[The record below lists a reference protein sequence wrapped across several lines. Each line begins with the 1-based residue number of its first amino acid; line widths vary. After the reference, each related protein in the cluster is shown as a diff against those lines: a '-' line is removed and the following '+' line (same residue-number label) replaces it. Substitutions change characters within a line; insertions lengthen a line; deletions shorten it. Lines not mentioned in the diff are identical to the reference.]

1 MELETQNTSSLGS
14 KTVIII
20 LVVVLVLGYILYR
33 QVARLGA
40 PVPQETMVEN
50 VPPPA
55 QQNEAPGQVTGEFNF
70 SPISA
75 DERAILDVVANK
87 EDQTDA
93 TAYMALVTKTA
104 KKEGSQIA
112 LGADGRVSP
121 VVLKVGMGGEIL
133 IKNYDST
140 PHAFATLDG
149 TLSFTVPAKESV
161 AVPVN
166 AANFGTASGAHAYRW
181 DNAGPAGVVWVSE

>member
-1 MELETQNTSSLGS
+1 MESETQNTSSLGS

-33 QVARLGA
+33 QVVKLGA
-40 PVPQETMVEN
+40 PAPQEQETVTETA
-50 VPPPA
+50 PA
-55 QQNEAPGQVTGEFNF
+55 QNEAPGQVTGEFNF
-70 SPISA
+70 PPISA
-75 DERAILDVVANK
+75 DERAVLDMVANK

-104 KKEGSQIA
+104 KEVSQIA

-121 VVLKVGMGGEIL
+121 VVLKVKSGGEIL
-133 IKNYDST
+133 IKNYDGV

-149 TLSFTVPAKESV
+149 TLSFTVPAKESD

-166 AANFGTASGAHAYRW
+166 TANFGAATRAHAYHW

>member
-1 MELETQNTSSLGS
+1 MESETQNTSSLGS

-33 QVARLGA
+33 QVVKLGA
-40 PVPQETMVEN
+40 PAPQEQETVTETA
-50 VPPPA
+50 PA
-55 QQNEAPGQVTGEFNF
+55 QNEAPGQVTGEFNF
-70 SPISA
+70 PPISA
-75 DERAILDVVANK
+75 DERAVLDMVANK

>member
-20 LVVVLVLGYILYR
+20 LVLVLVLGYILYR
-33 QVARLGA
+33 QVVKLGA
-40 PVPQETMVEN
+40 PTPQETPTETAPV
-50 VPPPA
+50 
-55 QQNEAPGQVTGEFNF
+55 QNEAPGQVTGEFNF

-75 DERAILDVVANK
+75 DERAVLDMVANK
-87 EDQTDA
+87 EDQTDSV
-93 TAYMALVTKTA
+93 AYMQKVVAA
-104 KKEGSQIA
+104 AKEGSQIA
-112 LGADGRVSP
+112 LGEDGRVSP
-121 VVLKVGMGGEIL
+121 VVLKTTMGGEVL
-133 IKNYDST
+133 IKNYDGV

-161 AVPVN
+161 AIPVN
-166 AANFGTASGAHAYRW
+166 AANFGATAGAHAYSW

>member
-1 MELETQNTSSLGS
+1 MELETQNSSSLGS

-40 PVPQETMVEN
+40 PVPQETVTETAP
-50 VPPPA
+50 V
-55 QQNEAPGQVTGEFNF
+55 QNEAPGPVTGAFNF
-70 SPISA
+70 SPISV
-75 DERAILDVVANK
+75 DERAVLDMVANK
-87 EDQTDA
+87 EDEKDPI
-93 TAYMALVTKTA
+93 AYMALVAQTA
-104 KKEGSQIA
+104 KEGSQIA

-121 VVLKVGMGGEIL
+121 VVLKVKSGGEIL
-133 IKNYDST
+133 IKNYDGV

-149 TLSFTVPAKESV
+149 TLAFSVPANESV

-166 AANFGTASGAHAYRW
+166 AANFGATAGAHAYSW